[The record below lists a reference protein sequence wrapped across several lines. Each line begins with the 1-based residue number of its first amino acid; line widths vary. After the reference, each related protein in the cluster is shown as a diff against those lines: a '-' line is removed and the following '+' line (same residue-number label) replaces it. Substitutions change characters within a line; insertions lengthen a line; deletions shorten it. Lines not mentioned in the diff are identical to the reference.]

1 MVAVDLEWGLPVVLI
16 LVLILFGGAKIPQ
29 LMRNLGSA
37 QREFK
42 KGLEQGSTDEEK
54 SEKSKSD

>member
-1 MVAVDLEWGLPVVLI
+1 MLGVDLEWGLPVILI

-42 KGLEQGSTDEEK
+42 KGLEEGSTDDKK
-54 SEKSKSD
+54 SEKS